1 MKKTILLISIFLISA
16 QLDSAQEIP
25 LVYSKFKYISPDD
38 MYYSQ
43 VIPEKFKGLVMNAA
57 AEYGIPLPILVA
69 LIWSES
75 RYDENALNFNSNGT
89 YDEGLLQLNSANYYE
104 FKQRFNNN
112 KDYNPNDPQQNIRI
126 GCKYLIWIYNNP
138 KIGKGKW
145 FNTIVFWNGSK
156 KSSIKLAKF
165 VLGYR

>member
-1 MKKTILLISIFLISA
+1 MKNIIFLSTILLMSP

-38 MYYSQ
+38 LYYSQ
-43 VIPEKFKGLVMNAA
+43 VIPERFKGLVMNAA
-57 AEYGIPLPILVA
+57 ARYGIPLPILTA

-75 RYDENALNFNSNGT
+75 RYNENALNFNSNET
-89 YDEGLLQLNSANYYE
+89 VDEGLMQLNSSNYKE
-104 FKQRFNNN
+104 FKERFNNN
-112 KDYNPNDPQQNIRI
+112 KDYDLSDPQQNIRI
-126 GCKYLIWIYNNP
+126 GCQYLVWIHDNP

-156 KSSIKLAKF
+156 ESSIKLAKF